1 MRTITVGFLG
11 CGNIGC
17 GVWKL
22 LHEFEGDLQHRSN
35 VVFKIKRILVRDIH
49 KKRDEI
55 VPVEYLTTNP
65 AEVTDDPE
73 IEMVVE
79 FIGGEEPAT
88 QYMLRALEMGKTVV
102 TANKMALALNWHIL
116 QAAAEKNHA
125 GLYYEAAVCG
135 AIPVI
140 RTTIDSL
147 QANRIETMMGII
159 NGTTNY
165 ILTRMSQ
172 EGSAYQD
179 VLSDAQRLGL
189 AEPDPTSDVEG
200 FDAAYKLS
208 ILSSLAFHARVP
220 FDVIYRQGI
229 SQIEAAD
236 IAYGKELG
244 YTLKLLAIAKRDGSV
259 IDARVHPT
267 FIPNSHPLASVN
279 GSFNAVF
286 LHGHACQDMML
297 FGCGA
302 GSAPTASAVV
312 SDMLYAAGRE
322 KPFHPTF
329 KNTNTL
335 APELTVTD
343 DWHCSFY
350 VRLSASDRPGVLAH
364 ITACLGNEGISIRNL
379 MQRDAVDGHA
389 QIVLITHDAGECAVR
404 KALAAIDGKEA
415 TVDPR
420 GRKVNPK

>member
-22 LHEFEGDLQHRSN
+22 LKEFGEDLTHRSG
-35 VVFKIKRILVRDIH
+35 VRFEIRRILVRNIH

-55 VPVEYLTTNP
+55 VPEALLTTDP
-65 AEVTDDPE
+65 AQVTDDPE
-73 IEMVVE
+73 IQMVLE
-79 FIGGEEPAT
+79 FMGGEEPAT

-102 TANKMALALNWHIL
+102 TANKMALALNWHLL
-116 QAAAEKNHA
+116 QAAAIKHNA

-147 QANRIETMMGII
+147 QSNRIEEMMGIV

-165 ILTRMSQ
+165 ILTCMSQ
-172 EGSAYQD
+172 EGKAYED
-179 VLSDAQRLGL
+179 VLREAQRLGL

-200 FDAAYKLS
+200 YDAAYKLS

-220 FDVIYRQGI
+220 FDVIYREGI
-229 SQIEAAD
+229 SNVKAVD

-244 YTLKLLAIAKRDGSV
+244 YTMKLLAIAKRQGNV

-267 FIPNSHPLASVN
+267 FIPNDHPLASVN
-279 GSFNAVF
+279 GSFNAIF
-286 LHGHACQDMML
+286 LHGHACEDMML
-297 FGCGA
+297 FGRGA

-312 SDMLYAAGRE
+312 SDMLYAASRE
-322 KPFHPTF
+322 TPRHPSFH
-329 KNTNTL
+329 NDNTL
-335 APELTVTD
+335 APGLQVTD

-350 VRLSASDRPGVLAH
+350 IRLSASDRPGVMAH
-364 ITACLGNEGISIRNL
+364 ITTCLGNEGISIRNL
-379 MQRDAVDGHA
+379 MQRDAVEGRA
-389 QIVLITHDAGECAVR
+389 QIVLITHDAGECSLR
-404 KALAAIDGKEA
+404 KALSSINASPDVQVESMIRVE
-415 TVDPR
+415 
-420 GRKVNPK
+420 RK

>member
-22 LHEFEGDLQHRSN
+22 LKEFEGDIGHRAE
-35 VVFKIKRILVRDIH
+35 VKFDIRRILVRNIH

-55 VPVEYLTTNP
+55 VPEALLTTDP
-65 AEVTDDPE
+65 AQVTDDPE
-73 IEMVVE
+73 IQMVLE
-79 FIGGEEPAT
+79 FMGGEEPAT

-102 TANKMALALNWHIL
+102 TANKMALALNWHLL
-116 QAAAEKNHA
+116 QAAAIKHNA

-147 QANRIETMMGII
+147 QSNRIEEMMGIV

-165 ILTRMSQ
+165 ILTCMSQ
-172 EGSAYQD
+172 EGKAYED
-179 VLSDAQRLGL
+179 VLREAQRLGL

-200 FDAAYKLS
+200 YDAAYKLS

-220 FDVIYRQGI
+220 FDVIYREGI
-229 SQIEAAD
+229 SNVKAVD

-244 YTLKLLAIAKRDGSV
+244 YTMKLLAIAKRQGSV

-267 FIPNSHPLASVN
+267 FIPNDHPLASVN
-279 GSFNAVF
+279 GSFNAIF
-286 LHGHACQDMML
+286 LHGHACEDMML
-297 FGCGA
+297 FGRGA

-312 SDMLYAAGRE
+312 SDMLYAASRE
-322 KPFHPTF
+322 TPRHPSFH
-329 KNTNTL
+329 NDNTL
-335 APELTVTD
+335 APGLRVTD

-350 VRLSASDRPGVLAH
+350 IRLSASDRPGVMAH
-364 ITACLGNEGISIRNL
+364 ITTCLGNEGISIRNL
-379 MQRDAVDGHA
+379 MQRDAVEGRA
-389 QIVLITHDAGECAVR
+389 QIVLITHDAGECSLR
-404 KALAAIDGKEA
+404 KALSSINASPDVQAESMIRVE
-415 TVDPR
+415 
-420 GRKVNPK
+420 RK

>member
-35 VVFKIKRILVRDIH
+35 VAFQIKRILVRDIH

-79 FIGGEEPAT
+79 FMGGEEPAT

-244 YTLKLLAIAKRDGSV
+244 YTLKLLAIAKRDGCV

-302 GSAPTASAVV
+302 GSAPTASAV
-312 SDMLYAAGRE
+312 
-322 KPFHPTF
+322 
-329 KNTNTL
+329 
-335 APELTVTD
+335 
-343 DWHCSFY
+343 
-350 VRLSASDRPGVLAH
+350 
-364 ITACLGNEGISIRNL
+364 
-379 MQRDAVDGHA
+379 
-389 QIVLITHDAGECAVR
+389 
-404 KALAAIDGKEA
+404 
-415 TVDPR
+415 
-420 GRKVNPK
+420 

>member
-1 MRTITVGFLG
+1 MRAITVGFLG

-22 LHEFEGDLQHRSN
+22 LQEFSEEIGHRAD
-35 VVFKIKRILVRDIH
+35 VRFDIRRILVRDIH
-49 KKRDEI
+49 KKRDQT
-55 VPVEYLTTNP
+55 VPESLLTTDP
-65 AEVTDDPE
+65 AAITDDPE
-73 IEMVVE
+73 IEMVLE
-79 FIGGEEPAT
+79 FMGGEEPAT

-102 TANKMALALNWHIL
+102 TANKMALALNWHLL
-116 QAAAEKNHA
+116 QAAAIRHHS

-147 QANRIETMMGII
+147 QSNRIEQMMGIV

-172 EGSAYQD
+172 DGSAYED
-179 VLSDAQRLGL
+179 VLRQAQRLGL

-200 FDAAYKLS
+200 YDAAYKIS

-220 FDVIYRQGI
+220 FDVVYREGI
-229 SQIEAAD
+229 SGIQAVD

-244 YTLKLLAIAKRDGSV
+244 YTLKLLAIAKRQGQV

-267 FIPNSHPLASVN
+267 FIPNSHPLAAVN
-279 GSFNAVF
+279 GSFNAIF
-286 LHGHACQDMML
+286 LHGHACDDMMMY
-297 FGCGA
+297 GRGA

-312 SDMLYAAGRE
+312 SDMLYAASRQT
-322 KPFHPTF
+322 PRHPTF
-329 KNTNTL
+329 RNNNQL
-335 APELTVTD
+335 AQGLTVTD

-350 VRLSASDRPGVLAH
+350 LRLSASDRPGVMAH
-364 ITACLGNEGISIRNL
+364 ITTCLGNEGISIRTL
-379 MQRDAVDGHA
+379 MQRDAIDGRA

-404 KALAAIDGKEA
+404 SAMNAMCCEDVQVESMIRVEG
-415 TVDPR
+415 
-420 GRKVNPK
+420 N

>member
-22 LHEFEGDLQHRSN
+22 LNEFEADLLHRSQ
-35 VVFKIKRILVRDIH
+35 VAFKIKKILVRDVN
-49 KKRDEI
+49 KKRDQI
-55 VPVEYLTTNP
+55 VPRELMTTNP
-65 AEVTDDPE
+65 ADVTDDPA
-73 IEMVVE
+73 IEMVLE
-79 FIGGEEPAT
+79 FMGGETPAT
-88 QYMLRALEMGKTVV
+88 EYMLRALEQGKTVV
-102 TANKMALALNWHIL
+102 TANKMALALNWHLL
-116 QAAAEKNHA
+116 QAAAEAHNA

-147 QANRIETMMGII
+147 QSNRIETIMGIV

-172 EGSAYQD
+172 EGSAYGE
-179 VLSDAQRLGL
+179 VLKDAQRLGL

-200 FDAAYKLS
+200 YDAAYKIS

-220 FDVIYRQGI
+220 FEVVYRQGI
-229 SQIEAAD
+229 SQIEAMD

-244 YTLKLLAIAKRDGSV
+244 YTLKLLAIAKRRDDV

-279 GSFNAVF
+279 GSFNAIF
-286 LHGHACQDMML
+286 LHGHACDDMML
-297 FGCGA
+297 FGRGA

-312 SDMLYAAGRE
+312 SDMLYAASRE
-322 KPFHPTF
+322 TPRHPTF
-329 KNTNTL
+329 RNENKL
-335 APELTVTD
+335 ADGLTVTD

-350 VRLSASDRPGVLAH
+350 LRLSASDRPGVMAH
-364 ITACLGNEGISIRNL
+364 ITSCLGNEGISIRNL
-379 MQRDAVDGHA
+379 MQRDAVEGRA
-389 QIVLITHDAGECAVR
+389 QIVLITHDAGECAIR
-404 KALAAIDGKEA
+404 KAIAAIDSTDVQVESMIRVEG
-415 TVDPR
+415 
-420 GRKVNPK
+420 N

>member
-22 LHEFEGDLQHRSN
+22 LNEFEVEIGHRAD
-35 VVFKIKRILVRDIH
+35 VRFDIKRILVRDIH
-49 KKRDEI
+49 KKRDQT
-55 VPVEYLTTNP
+55 VPESLLTTDP
-65 AEVTDDPE
+65 AAVTDDPG
-73 IEMVVE
+73 IEMVLE
-79 FIGGEEPAT
+79 FMGGEEPAT
-88 QYMLRALEMGKTVV
+88 RYMLRALEMGKTVV
-102 TANKMALALNWHIL
+102 TANKMALALNWHLL
-116 QAAAEKNHA
+116 QSAAEKHNS

-140 RTTIDSL
+140 RTTMDSL
-147 QANRIETMMGII
+147 MSNRIEEMMGIV

-172 EGSAYQD
+172 EGSAYAD
-179 VLSDAQRLGL
+179 VLREAQRLGL

-229 SQIEAAD
+229 SQVSVED

-244 YTLKLLAIAKRDGSV
+244 YTMKLLAIAKRSGNV

-267 FIPNSHPLASVN
+267 FIPNDHPLASVN
-279 GSFNAVF
+279 GSFNAIF
-286 LHGHACQDMML
+286 LHGHACDDMML
-297 FGCGA
+297 FGRGA

-312 SDMLYAAGRE
+312 SDMLYAASRE
-322 KPFHPTF
+322 TPRHPTF
-329 KNTNTL
+329 HNDNTL
-335 APELTVTD
+335 APGLTVTD

-364 ITACLGNEGISIRNL
+364 ITACLGSEGISIRNL
-379 MQRDAVDGHA
+379 MQRDAVNGRA
-389 QIVLITHDAGECAVR
+389 QIVFITHDAGECSIR
-404 KALAAIDGKEA
+404 KALAAIDSTDVKVES
-415 TVDPR
+415 TIRVE
-420 GRKVNPK
+420 RK

>member
-22 LHEFEGDLQHRSN
+22 LHEFEADILHRCGLK
-35 VVFKIKRILVRDIH
+35 FDIKKILVRDVN
-49 KKRDEI
+49 KKRDQV
-55 VPVEYLTTNP
+55 VPRGLLTTSP
-65 AEVTDDPE
+65 ADVTDDPA
-73 IEMVVE
+73 IEMVLE
-79 FIGGEEPAT
+79 FMGGETPAT

-102 TANKMALALNWHIL
+102 TANKMALALNWHLL
-116 QAAAEKNHA
+116 QAAAEKNNA

-147 QANRIETMMGII
+147 QSNRIEEMMGIV

-172 EGSAYQD
+172 EGGNYAD
-179 VLSDAQRLGL
+179 VLRDAQRLGL

-220 FDVIYRQGI
+220 FDVVYRQGI
-229 SQIEAAD
+229 SQIEAVD

-244 YTLKLLAIAKRDGSV
+244 YTLKLLAIAKRQGNV

-267 FIPNSHPLASVN
+267 FIPDSHPLSSVS
-279 GSFNAVF
+279 GSFNAIF
-286 LHGHACQDMML
+286 LHGHACDDMML
-297 FGCGA
+297 FGRGA

-312 SDMLYAAGRE
+312 SDMMYAASRE
-322 KPFHPTF
+322 TPRHPTF
-329 KNTNTL
+329 RNANEL
-335 APELTVTD
+335 AEGLTVTQ

-350 VRLSASDRPGVLAH
+350 LRLAASDRPGVMAH
-364 ITACLGNEGISIRNL
+364 ITRCLGDEGISIRNL
-379 MQRDAVDGHA
+379 MQRDAVDGRA
-389 QIVLITHDAGECAVR
+389 QIVLITHDAGECAVNKAIEQINSEDVRVESMIRVER
-404 KALAAIDGKEA
+404 K
-415 TVDPR
+415 
-420 GRKVNPK
+420 

>member
-22 LHEFEGDLQHRSN
+22 LHEFQGDLQHRSR
-35 VVFKIKRILVRDIH
+35 VAFEIKKILVRDIH
-49 KKRDEI
+49 KKRDET
-55 VPVEYLTTNP
+55 VPQELLTTCP
-65 AEVTDDPE
+65 ADVTDDPG

-79 FIGGEEPAT
+79 FMGGEEPAT
-88 QYMLRALEMGKTVV
+88 RYMLRALEMGRTVV
-102 TANKMALALNWHIL
+102 TANKMALALNWHLL
-116 QAAAEKNHA
+116 QAAAEKHNA

-147 QANRIETMMGII
+147 QANRIETIMGII

-165 ILTRMSQ
+165 ILNRMSN

-179 VLSDAQRLGL
+179 VLADAQRLGL

-236 IAYGKELG
+236 IAFGKELG
-244 YTLKLLAIAKRDGSV
+244 YTLKLLAIAKRQGNV

-279 GSFNAVF
+279 GAFNAVF

-329 KNTNTL
+329 KNTNAL
-335 APELTVTD
+335 AAELTVTD

-350 VRLSASDRPGVLAH
+350 VRLTASDRPGVLAH

-404 KALAAIDGKEA
+404 KALGAIHADEA
-415 TVDPR
+415 RVESMIR
-420 GRKVNPK
+420 VEGN

>member
-1 MRTITVGFLG
+1 MRTVTVGFLG

-22 LHEFEGDLQHRSN
+22 LNEFKDDLLHRSG
-35 VVFKIKRILVRDIH
+35 VVFDIKRILVRDVH
-49 KKRDEI
+49 KKRDAI
-55 VPVEYLTTNP
+55 VPENLLTTDP
-65 AEVTDDPE
+65 AQVTDDPA
-73 IEMVVE
+73 IEMVLE
-79 FIGGEEPAT
+79 FMGGEEPAT
-88 QYMLRALEMGKTVV
+88 RYMLRALEMGKTVV

-116 QAAAEKNHA
+116 QAAAEKHGS

-135 AIPVI
+135 AIPII
-140 RTTIDSL
+140 RTTVDSL
-147 QANRIETMMGII
+147 MSNRIEEMMGIV

-172 EGSAYQD
+172 EGSGYSA

-229 SQIEAAD
+229 TQVSAAD
-236 IAYGKELG
+236 IAFGKELG
-244 YTLKLLAIAKRDGSV
+244 YTLKLLAIAKRQGNV

-267 FIPNSHPLASVN
+267 FIPDSHPLASVS
-279 GSFNAVF
+279 GSFNAIF
-286 LHGHACQDMML
+286 LHGHACDDMML
-297 FGCGA
+297 FGRGA

-312 SDMLYAAGRE
+312 SDMLYAVSRNT
-322 KPFHPTF
+322 PRHPTF
-329 KNTNTL
+329 RNSDKL
-335 APELTVTD
+335 AEGLTVTN

-350 VRLSASDRPGVLAH
+350 VRLEASDRPGVLAH
-364 ITACLGNEGISIRNL
+364 ITTCLGNEGISIRNL
-379 MQRDAVDGHA
+379 MQRDAVNGRA
-389 QIVLITHDAGECAVR
+389 QIVLITHDAGECAIR
-404 KALAAIDGKEA
+404 KALAAIDSRDARVESMIRVETK
-415 TVDPR
+415 
-420 GRKVNPK
+420 

>member
-22 LHEFEGDLQHRSN
+22 LREFGEELTHRSG
-35 VVFKIKRILVRDIH
+35 VSFDIRRILVRNVN
-49 KKRDEI
+49 KVRDEA
-55 VPVEYLTTNP
+55 VPSELLTTDP
-65 AEVTDDPE
+65 GLVTDDPE
-73 IEMVVE
+73 IEMVLE
-79 FIGGEEPAT
+79 FMGGEEPAT
-88 QYMLRALEMGKTVV
+88 RYMLRALEMGKTVV
-102 TANKMALALNWHIL
+102 TANKMALALNWHLL
-116 QAAAEKNHA
+116 QEAAEKHGA

-147 QANRIETMMGII
+147 MSNRIETLMGIV

-172 EGSAYQD
+172 EGSAYED
-179 VLSDAQRLGL
+179 VLRDAQRLGL

-208 ILSSLAFHARVP
+208 ILSSLMFHARVP
-220 FDVIYRQGI
+220 FGVIYRQGI
-229 SQIEAAD
+229 TQVSPVD

-244 YTLKLLAIAKRDGSV
+244 YTLKLLAIAKRKENV
-259 IDARVHPT
+259 VDARVHPT
-267 FIPNSHPLASVN
+267 FIPNDHPLASVN
-279 GSFNAVF
+279 GSFNAIF
-286 LHGHACQDMML
+286 LHGHACEDMML
-297 FGCGA
+297 FGRGA

-312 SDMLYAAGRE
+312 SDMLYAASR
-322 KPFHPTF
+322 PSPRHPTF
-329 KNTNTL
+329 HNGDTL
-335 APELTVTD
+335 APGLKVTD

-350 VRLSASDRPGVLAH
+350 IRLRASDRPGVMAF
-364 ITACLGNEGISIRNL
+364 ITTCLGREGISIRNL
-379 MQRDAVDGHA
+379 MQRDAVEGSA

-404 KALAAIDGKEA
+404 KALAAIESRDVQVESMIRVEGK
-415 TVDPR
+415 
-420 GRKVNPK
+420 

>member
-22 LHEFEGDLQHRSN
+22 LHEFKNDLVHRSQ
-35 VVFKIKRILVRDIH
+35 VDFEIKKILVRDKA
-49 KKRDEI
+49 KKRDEV
-55 VPVEYLTTNP
+55 VPQELLTTNP
-65 AEVTDDPE
+65 ADITDDPA
-73 IEMVVE
+73 IEMVLE
-79 FIGGEEPAT
+79 FMGGETPAT

-102 TANKMALALNWHIL
+102 TANKMALALNWHLL
-116 QAAAEKNHA
+116 QEAAEKHHA

-140 RTTIDSL
+140 RTIIDSL
-147 QANRIETMMGII
+147 QSNRIEEMMGIV

-165 ILTRMSQ
+165 ILTRMSK
-172 EGSAYQD
+172 EGSNYAD
-179 VLSDAQRLGL
+179 VLRDAQRLGL

-200 FDAAYKLS
+200 YDAAYKLS

-229 SQIEAAD
+229 SRIEAVD

-244 YTLKLLAIAKRDGSV
+244 YTLKLLAIAKRRGNV

-267 FIPNSHPLASVN
+267 FIPDSHPLASVS
-279 GSFNAVF
+279 GSFNAIF
-286 LHGHACQDMML
+286 LHGHACDDMML
-297 FGCGA
+297 FGRGA

-312 SDMLYAAGRE
+312 SDMLYAASRE
-322 KPFHPTF
+322 TPRHPTF
-329 KNTNTL
+329 HNSNEL
-335 APELTVTD
+335 AAGLTVTD

-350 VRLSASDRPGVLAH
+350 LRLSASDRPGVMAH
-364 ITACLGNEGISIRNL
+364 ITTCLGNEGISIRNL
-379 MQRDAVDGHA
+379 MQRDAVNNRA
-389 QIVLITHDAGECAVR
+389 QIVLITHDAGECSVR
-404 KALAAIDGKEA
+404 KAIDAIDSNDVRVESMIRVEGK
-415 TVDPR
+415 
-420 GRKVNPK
+420 

>member
-1 MRTITVGFLG
+1 MRKIVVGFLG

-22 LHEFEGDLQHRSN
+22 LNEFSADIRHRSQ
-35 VVFKIKRILVRDIH
+35 VDFSIKRVLVRDIA
-49 KKRDEI
+49 KKRDAA
-55 VPVEYLTTNP
+55 VPSALLTTDP
-65 AEVTDDPE
+65 GDITDDPE
-73 IEMVVE
+73 IQMVLE
-79 FIGGEEPAT
+79 FMGGEEPAT
-88 QYMLRALEMGKTVV
+88 QYMLRALEKGKTVV
-102 TANKMALALNWHIL
+102 TANKMALALNWHLL
-116 QAAAEKNHA
+116 QAAAEKHGA
-125 GLYYEAAVCG
+125 GLYFEAAVCG

-140 RTTIDSL
+140 RTMMDSL
-147 QANRIETMMGII
+147 QGNRIETMMGII

-172 EGSAYQD
+172 EGSDYGT
-179 VLSDAQRLGL
+179 VLRDAQRLGL

-229 SQIEAAD
+229 SQVEAVDIE
-236 IAYGKELG
+236 YGKELG
-244 YTLKLLAIAKRDGSV
+244 YTLKLLAIAKRNGNV
-259 IDARVHPT
+259 IEARVHPT
-267 FIPNSHPLASVN
+267 FIPAMHPLSSVN

-312 SDMLYAAGRE
+312 GDMLYAASRE
-322 KPFHPTF
+322 TPRHPTF
-329 KNTNTL
+329 RNDNAL
-335 APELTVTD
+335 APQLRVTD

-350 VRLSASDRPGVLAH
+350 VRLTASDRPGVLAH
-364 ITACLGNEGISIRNL
+364 VTACFGNEGISIRNL
-379 MQRDAVDGHA
+379 MQRDAVDGRA

-404 KALAAIDGKEA
+404 KALAAIDSADVKAESMIRVEGK
-415 TVDPR
+415 
-420 GRKVNPK
+420 

>member
-22 LHEFEGDLQHRSN
+22 LKEFEGDIGHRAE
-35 VVFKIKRILVRDIH
+35 VKFDIRRILVRNIH

-55 VPVEYLTTNP
+55 VPEALLTTDP
-65 AEVTDDPE
+65 AQVTDDPE
-73 IEMVVE
+73 IQMVLE
-79 FIGGEEPAT
+79 FMGGEEPAT

-102 TANKMALALNWHIL
+102 TANKMALALNWHLL
-116 QAAAEKNHA
+116 QAAAIKHNA

-147 QANRIETMMGII
+147 QSNRIEEMMGIV

-165 ILTRMSQ
+165 ILTCMSQ
-172 EGSAYQD
+172 EGKAYED
-179 VLSDAQRLGL
+179 VLREAQRLGL

-200 FDAAYKLS
+200 YDAAYKLS

-220 FDVIYRQGI
+220 FDVIYREGI
-229 SQIEAAD
+229 SNVKAVD

-244 YTLKLLAIAKRDGSV
+244 YTMKLLAIAKRQGSV

-267 FIPNSHPLASVN
+267 FIPNDHPLASVN
-279 GSFNAVF
+279 GSFNAIF
-286 LHGHACQDMML
+286 LHGHACEDMML
-297 FGCGA
+297 FGRGA

-312 SDMLYAAGRE
+312 SDMLYAASRE
-322 KPFHPTF
+322 TPRHPSFH
-329 KNTNTL
+329 NDNTL
-335 APELTVTD
+335 APGLRVTD

-350 VRLSASDRPGVLAH
+350 IRLSASDRPGVMAH
-364 ITACLGNEGISIRNL
+364 ITTCLGNEGISIRNL
-379 MQRDAVDGHA
+379 MQRDAVEGRA
-389 QIVLITHDAGECAVR
+389 QIVLITHDAGECSLR
-404 KALAAIDGKEA
+404 KALASINASPDVQAESMIRVE
-415 TVDPR
+415 
-420 GRKVNPK
+420 RK

>member
-22 LHEFEGDLQHRSN
+22 LHEFERDLSHRSG
-35 VVFKIKRILVRDIH
+35 VAFAIKKILVRDIE
-49 KKRDEI
+49 KKRDEV
-55 VPVEYLTTNP
+55 VPRALLTTDP
-65 AEVTDDPE
+65 AEITDDPS
-73 IEMVVE
+73 IEMVLE
-79 FIGGEEPAT
+79 FMGGETPAT

-116 QAAAEKNHA
+116 QAAAEKHGS

-135 AIPVI
+135 AIPII

-147 QANRIETMMGII
+147 ASNRIETMMGIV
-159 NGTTNY
+159 NGTANY

-172 EGSAYQD
+172 EGSDYEA
-179 VLSDAQRLGL
+179 VLRDAQRLGL

-229 SQIEAAD
+229 SQVDAVD
-236 IAYGKELG
+236 ISYGKELG
-244 YTLKLLAIAKRDGSV
+244 YTMKLLAIAKRDGNV

-267 FIPNSHPLASVN
+267 FIPNEHPLASVN
-279 GSFNAVF
+279 GSFNAIF
-286 LHGHACQDMML
+286 LHGHACDDMML
-297 FGCGA
+297 FGRGA

-312 SDMLYAAGRE
+312 SDMLYAASRE
-322 KPFHPTF
+322 TPRHPTF
-329 KNTNTL
+329 VNTNEL
-335 APELTVTD
+335 ARGLQVTD
-343 DWHCSFY
+343 NWQCSFY
-350 VRLSASDRPGVLAH
+350 IRLDASDRPGVMAH
-364 ITACLGNEGISIRNL
+364 VTTCLGNEGISIRNL

-389 QIVLITHDAGECAVR
+389 QIVMITHNAGECAVR
-404 KALAAIDGKEA
+404 KALAAMESEDVKVESMIRVEGK
-415 TVDPR
+415 
-420 GRKVNPK
+420 

>member
-1 MRTITVGFLG
+1 MRTIVVGFLG

-22 LHEFEGDLQHRSN
+22 LNEFEADLGHRSG
-35 VVFKIKRILVRDIH
+35 VRFDIRRILVRDIH
-49 KKRDEI
+49 KKRDQV
-55 VPVEYLTTNP
+55 VPEALLTTDP
-65 AEVTDDPE
+65 AQITDDPE
-73 IEMVVE
+73 IEMVLE
-79 FIGGEEPAT
+79 FMGGETPAT

-102 TANKMALALNWHIL
+102 TANKMALALNWHLL
-116 QAAAEKNHA
+116 QDAAEKHHS

-135 AIPVI
+135 AIPII

-147 QANRIETMMGII
+147 MSNRIEEMMGIV

-165 ILTRMSQ
+165 ILTRMTQ
-172 EGSAYQD
+172 EGSAYAD
-179 VLSDAQRLGL
+179 VLKDAQRLGL

-229 SQIEAAD
+229 SQVEAVD

-244 YTLKLLAIAKRDGSV
+244 YTLKLLAIAKRKDSV

-267 FIPNSHPLASVN
+267 FIPDEHPLASVN
-279 GSFNAVF
+279 GSFNAIF
-286 LHGHACQDMML
+286 LHGHACDDMML
-297 FGCGA
+297 FGRGA

-312 SDMLYAAGRE
+312 SDMLYAASRE
-322 KPFHPTF
+322 TPRHPTF
-329 KNTNTL
+329 KNTNGL
-335 APELTVTD
+335 AVGLSVTN

-350 VRLSASDRPGVLAH
+350 VRLSASDRPGVMAH
-364 ITACLGNEGISIRNL
+364 ITSCLGDEGISIRNL
-379 MQRDAVDGHA
+379 MQRDAVEGRA

-404 KALAAIDGKEA
+404 KALAAIDSEDVRVESMIRVEGK
-415 TVDPR
+415 
-420 GRKVNPK
+420 

>member
-1 MRTITVGFLG
+1 MRNIIVGFLG

-22 LHEFEGDLQHRSN
+22 LSEFENDIHHRSN
-35 VVFKIKRILVRDIH
+35 VHFQVKRILVRDMK

-55 VPVEYLTTNP
+55 IPEELLTTC
-65 AEVTDDPE
+65 AADITDDPE

-79 FIGGEEPAT
+79 FMGGEEPAT
-88 QYMLRALEMGKTVV
+88 QYMLRALENGKTVV
-102 TANKMALALNWHIL
+102 TANKMALALNWHDL
-116 QAAAEKNHA
+116 QATAQKNNA

-147 QANRIETMMGII
+147 QANRIEAMMGII

-172 EGSAYQD
+172 DGSAYED
-179 VLSDAQRLGL
+179 VLRDAQRLGL

-200 FDAAYKLS
+200 FDAAYKIS

-220 FDVIYRQGI
+220 FDVVYREGI
-229 SQIEAAD
+229 SKVDALD
-236 IAYGKELG
+236 IAYGKEMG
-244 YTLKLLAIAKRDGSV
+244 YTLKLLAIAKRDGNV

-267 FIPNSHPLASVN
+267 FIPREHPLSSVH

-312 SDMLYAAGRE
+312 SDMLYAANRE
-322 KPFHPTF
+322 KPYHPTF
-329 KNTNTL
+329 SNENKL
-335 APELTVTD
+335 AEGLTVTD
-343 DWHCSFY
+343 DWRCSFY
-350 VRLSASDRPGVLAH
+350 IRLTASDKPGVMAY
-364 ITACLGNEGISIRNL
+364 ITSCLGEEGISIRNL
-379 MQRDAVDGHA
+379 MQREAVDGHA
-389 QIVLITHDAGECAVR
+389 QIVLITHQAGECAIH
-404 KALAAIDGKEA
+404 KALDAINQGDAKVESLIRVEGK
-415 TVDPR
+415 
-420 GRKVNPK
+420 

>member
-1 MRTITVGFLG
+1 MRTISVGFLG

-22 LHEFEGDLQHRSN
+22 LNEFKADLLHRSD
-35 VVFKIKRILVRDIH
+35 VEFDIKRILVRDVN
-49 KKRDEI
+49 KKRDQV
-55 VPVEYLTTNP
+55 VPPELLTTDP
-65 AEVTDDPE
+65 SQVTDDPN
-73 IEMVVE
+73 IEMVLE
-79 FIGGEEPAT
+79 FMGGEEPAT

-102 TANKMALALNWHIL
+102 TANKMALALNWHVL
-116 QAAAEKNHA
+116 QNAAEKHGS

-135 AIPVI
+135 AIPII

-147 QANRIETMMGII
+147 MSNRIEEMMGIV

-172 EGSAYQD
+172 EGSDYAD
-179 VLSDAQRLGL
+179 VLADAQRLGL

-229 SQIEAAD
+229 TQVSAAD
-236 IAYGKELG
+236 IAFGKELG
-244 YTLKLLAIAKRDGSV
+244 YTLKLLAIAKRDGNV

-267 FIPNSHPLASVN
+267 FIPDEHPLASVN
-279 GSFNAVF
+279 GSFNAIF
-286 LHGHACQDMML
+286 LHGHACDDMML
-297 FGCGA
+297 FGRGA

-312 SDMLYAAGRE
+312 SDMLYAVSRDT
-322 KPFHPTF
+322 PRHPTF
-329 KNTNTL
+329 HNSDAL
-335 APELTVTD
+335 APGLAVTN

-350 VRLSASDRPGVLAH
+350 VRLEASDQPGVLAH
-364 ITACLGNEGISIRNL
+364 ITTCLGKEGISIRNL
-379 MQRDAVDGHA
+379 MQRDAVNGRA
-389 QIVLITHDAGECAVR
+389 QIVLITHDAGERAIR
-404 KALAAIDGKEA
+404 KALSAIDSAEA
-415 TVDPR
+415 KVESMIR
-420 GRKVNPK
+420 VERK

>member
-22 LHEFEGDLQHRSN
+22 LKEFEGDIGHRAE
-35 VVFKIKRILVRDIH
+35 VKFDIRRILVRNIH

-55 VPVEYLTTNP
+55 VPEALLTTDP
-65 AEVTDDPE
+65 AQVTDDPE
-73 IEMVVE
+73 IQMVLE
-79 FIGGEEPAT
+79 FMGGEEPAT

-102 TANKMALALNWHIL
+102 TANKMALALNWHLL
-116 QAAAEKNHA
+116 QAAAIKHNA

-147 QANRIETMMGII
+147 QSNRIEEMMGIV

-165 ILTRMSQ
+165 ILTCMSQ
-172 EGSAYQD
+172 EGKAYED
-179 VLSDAQRLGL
+179 VLKEAQRLGL

-200 FDAAYKLS
+200 YDAAYKLS

-220 FDVIYRQGI
+220 FDVIYREGI
-229 SQIEAAD
+229 SNVKAVD

-244 YTLKLLAIAKRDGSV
+244 YTMKLLAIAKRRENV

-267 FIPNSHPLASVN
+267 FIPNDHPLASVN
-279 GSFNAVF
+279 GSFNAIF
-286 LHGHACQDMML
+286 LHGHACEDMML
-297 FGCGA
+297 FGRGA

-312 SDMLYAAGRE
+312 SDMLYAASRE
-322 KPFHPTF
+322 TPRHPSFH
-329 KNTNTL
+329 NDNTL
-335 APELTVTD
+335 APGLRVTD

-350 VRLSASDRPGVLAH
+350 IRLSASDRPGVMAH
-364 ITACLGNEGISIRNL
+364 ITTCLGNEGISIRNL
-379 MQRDAVDGHA
+379 MQRDAVEGRA
-389 QIVLITHDAGECAVR
+389 QIVLITHDAGECSLR
-404 KALAAIDGKEA
+404 KALASINASPDVQVESMIRVE
-415 TVDPR
+415 
-420 GRKVNPK
+420 RK

>member
-22 LHEFEGDLQHRSN
+22 LNEFEQDIHHRSD
-35 VVFKIKRILVRDIH
+35 VHFQVKRILVRDIA
-49 KKRDEI
+49 KRRDAVI
-55 VPVEYLTTNP
+55 PLSLLTTC
-65 AEVTDDPE
+65 AADVTDDPE

-79 FIGGEEPAT
+79 FMGGETPAT

-102 TANKMALALNWHIL
+102 TANKMALALNWHLL
-116 QAAAEKNHA
+116 QKAAVENGA

-147 QANRIETMMGII
+147 QANRIEAMMGII

-172 EGSAYQD
+172 EGSAYAD
-179 VLSDAQRLGL
+179 VLADAQRLGL

-200 FDAAYKLS
+200 FDAAYKIS

-220 FDVIYRQGI
+220 FDVIYREGI
-229 SQIEAAD
+229 SNVDAVD

-244 YTLKLLAIAKRDGSV
+244 YTLKLLAIAKRDGDV

-267 FIPNSHPLASVN
+267 FIPNAHPLSSVN

-286 LHGHACQDMML
+286 LHGHACDDMML

-312 SDMLYAAGRE
+312 SDMLYAAARE
-322 KPFHPTF
+322 TPRHPTF
-329 KNTNTL
+329 VNENRLADGLVVTN
-335 APELTVTD
+335 
-343 DWHCSFY
+343 DWRCSFY
-350 VRLSASDRPGVLAH
+350 LRFTASDKPGVMAH
-364 ITACLGNEGISIRNL
+364 ITSCLSDRGISIRNL

-389 QIVLITHDAGECAVR
+389 QIVLITHNAGECAVR
-404 KALAAIDGKEA
+404 KALEAIDPQSAQVEAMIRVEGK
-415 TVDPR
+415 
-420 GRKVNPK
+420 

>member
-1 MRTITVGFLG
+1 MRTISVGFLG

-22 LHEFEGDLQHRSN
+22 LNEFKADIRHRSGVEFE
-35 VVFKIKRILVRDIH
+35 IKRILVRDVH
-49 KKRDEI
+49 KKRDQV
-55 VPVEYLTTNP
+55 VPEELLTTDP
-65 AEVTDDPE
+65 AQVTDDPG
-73 IEMVVE
+73 IDMVLE
-79 FIGGEEPAT
+79 FMGGEEPAT
-88 QYMLRALEMGKTVV
+88 RYMVRALEMGKTVV

-116 QAAAEKNHA
+116 QDAAEKHGS

-135 AIPVI
+135 AIPII

-147 QANRIETMMGII
+147 QANRIEEMMGIV

-165 ILTRMSQ
+165 ILTRMTQ
-172 EGSAYQD
+172 EGSDYAQ

-220 FDVIYRQGI
+220 FDVIYREGI
-229 SQIEAAD
+229 TKVSAAD
-236 IAYGKELG
+236 IAFGKELG
-244 YTLKLLAIAKRDGSV
+244 YTLKLLAIAKREGNV

-267 FIPNSHPLASVN
+267 FIPDAHPLASVN
-279 GSFNAVF
+279 GSFNAIF
-286 LHGHACQDMML
+286 LHGHACDDMML
-297 FGCGA
+297 FGRGA

-312 SDMLYAAGRE
+312 GDMLYAVGRDT
-322 KPFHPTF
+322 PRYPTF
-329 KNTNTL
+329 HNTDKL
-335 APELTVTD
+335 AEGLQVTN
-343 DWHCSFY
+343 DWRCAFY
-350 VRLSASDRPGVLAH
+350 VRLTASDRPGVLAH
-364 ITACLGNEGISIRNL
+364 ITACLGSEGISIRNL

-404 KALAAIDGKEA
+404 KALSAISSADVQVESMIR
-415 TVDPR
+415 VER
-420 GRKVNPK
+420 

>member
-1 MRTITVGFLG
+1 MRKITVGFLG

-22 LHEFEGDLQHRSN
+22 LHEFENDLQHRSG
-35 VVFKIKRILVRDIH
+35 VSFEVKRILVRDVN
-49 KKRDEI
+49 KKRDEV
-55 VPVEYLTTNP
+55 VPSSLLTTDP
-65 AEVTDDPE
+65 KEITDDPA

-79 FIGGEEPAT
+79 FMGGEEPAT

-102 TANKMALALNWHIL
+102 TANKMALALNWHLL
-116 QAAAEKNHA
+116 QEAAEKHQA

-172 EGSAYQD
+172 EGSAYED
-179 VLSDAQRLGL
+179 VLKDAQRLGL

-229 SQIEAAD
+229 SQVDAVD

-244 YTLKLLAIAKRDGSV
+244 YTLKLLAIAKREGDV

-267 FIPNSHPLASVN
+267 FIPHMHPLSSVN

-312 SDMLYAAGRE
+312 SDMLYAASRE
-322 KPFHPTF
+322 TPRHPSF

-335 APELTVTD
+335 AEQLTVTN

-350 VRLSASDRPGVLAH
+350 IRLSASDLPGIMAH
-364 ITACLGNEGISIRNL
+364 ITACLGQEGISIRNL
-379 MQRDAVDGHA
+379 IQRDAVDGHA
-389 QIVLITHDAGECAVR
+389 QIVLITHNAGECAVR
-404 KALAAIDGKEA
+404 KALAAMECKDVHVESMIRVEGK
-415 TVDPR
+415 
-420 GRKVNPK
+420 